1 MIQNYNSLNK
11 SSRIEK
17 KDIKT
22 MSELPKRYKKFMDTF
37 PDVGEAYKK
46 LGDAVHQ
53 AGPLDEKSRALIK
66 LAISTGAR
74 LEGAV
79 HAHARKALDAGCT
92 EDEVRQVA
100 LLSLPTIGFP
110 SMMAA
115 LSWIDDI
122 IGEGNAS

>member
-1 MIQNYNSLNK
+1 
-11 SSRIEK
+11 
-17 KDIKT
+17 

-66 LAISTGAR
+66 LAISAGAR